1 MGRDEPGSED
11 MIVVRGLRVVA
22 GTPPDGVVEI
32 VKGVDFTVRRGQVL
46 ALIGESGSGKTTIAL
61 SLLGYARAGC
71 RISGGSVRIGDVE
84 VLSLDQAGRRALRA
98 KTVAYVAQS
107 ASSGFNPARTII
119 DQVTEPALLHKLMSP
134 VAARAKAVA
143 LFRAL
148 ALPAPESIGERYP
161 HQVSGGQLQRVMAA
175 MALITDP
182 AVVVF
187 DEPTT
192 ALDVTTQIEVLVA
205 FKRVIR
211 ELGTTA
217 IYVSHD
223 LAVVAQMADRIV
235 VLNSG
240 RVRENGQVQQVLDAP
255 VDAYTRQL
263 LAANRHGESAVPSAA
278 SPAATAAPRPAAA
291 TIIATAATTASA
303 TLAAGAALAASG
315 RARAE
320 GAPASPVPSVPPLLE
335 IRALSAGY
343 GRIDQYGN
351 PAVRVLDDIALTIRR
366 GSTLGVIGESGSGKT
381 TLARVVAGLVDRARG
396 EVLFDG
402 TPLPAKLSQ
411 RTMAQYRQIQIV
423 FQNADT
429 ALNPSHTIAEILSRP
444 LRFYHDMR
452 GAKAR
457 KRMLELL
464 DLVRLPAAIAQRPA
478 SGLSGGQKQ
487 RINLARALAA
497 EPALILCDEVT
508 SALDTVVGA
517 AVLDLLA
524 ELRREL
530 GVSYMF
536 ISHDISTVRAICD
549 EVVVLYAG
557 HRVEAGQRDV
567 LAAPPY
573 HPYTGLLVDSVPAL
587 RTGWLD
593 AHTEIRSA
601 ALPPLG
607 ASTDIPELCTFR
619 ARCPVR
625 IDGTCNVTPPSIKK
639 LGSGA
644 EILCHHSTAELLRL
658 QTREAVSA

>member
-1 MGRDEPGSED
+1 MADRD
-11 MIVVRGLRVVA
+11 MIEVKGLRVVA
-22 GTPPDGVVEI
+22 GAAPGPVTEI
-32 VKGVDFTVRRGQVL
+32 VKGVDFSVKKGEVL

-71 RISGGSVRIGDVE
+71 SISGGSVRVGEVD
-84 VLSLDQAGRRALRA
+84 VLSLDAKGRRALRA
-98 KTVAYVAQS
+98 RTVAYVAQS
-107 ASSGFNPARTII
+107 ASAGFNPARTIM
-119 DQVTEPALLHKLMSP
+119 DQVTEPALLHHLMTKD
-134 VAARAKAVA
+134 AARAKAID

-148 ALPAPESIGERYP
+148 ALPAPETIGERYP
-161 HQVSGGQLQRVMAA
+161 HQVSGGQLQRLMAA

-192 ALDVTTQIEVLVA
+192 ALDVTTQIEVLAA
-205 FKRVIR
+205 FKKVIR

-217 IYVSHD
+217 VYVSHD

-235 VLNSG
+235 VLNG
-240 RVRENGQVQQVLDAP
+240 GAVKENGVVAQVLDAP

-263 LAANRHGESAVPSAA
+263 LAATR
-278 SPAATAAPRPAAA
+278 RPE
-291 TIIATAATTASA
+291 
-303 TLAAGAALAASG
+303 
-315 RARAE
+315 AE
-320 GAPASPVPSVPPLLE
+320 LETPQNLGKHIPPLLE
-335 IRALSAGY
+335 IRGLSAGY
-343 GRIDQYGN
+343 GRIDRFGI
-351 PAVRVLDDIALTIRR
+351 PAVRVLDDVSLSIPR

-396 EVLFDG
+396 EVLFNG
-402 TPLPAKLSQ
+402 KPLPAQLSR
-411 RTMAQYRQIQIV
+411 RTPEQYRQIQIV

-429 ALNPSHTIAEILSRP
+429 ALNPSHSIADILGRP
-444 LRFYHDMR
+444 LAFYHHLR
-452 GAKAR
+452 GSAAK

-464 DLVRLPAAIAQRPA
+464 DLVKLPASIATRTPA
-478 SGLSGGQKQ
+478 GLSGGQKQ
-487 RINLARALAA
+487 RVNLARALAA
-497 EPALILCDEVT
+497 DPALILCDEVT

-517 AVLDLLA
+517 AILDLLA

-549 EVVVLYAG
+549 EVIVLYAG

-587 RTGWLD
+587 KPGWLD
-593 AHTEIRSA
+593 ARREIGCA
-601 ALPPLG
+601 ALPAMG
-607 ASTDIPELCTFR
+607 ESADIPELCAFR

-625 IDGTCNVTPPSIKK
+625 IDGMCNMTPPSLKK
-639 LGSGA
+639 LPSGA
-644 EILCHHSTAELLRL
+644 EILCHHPAAELNRL
-658 QTREAVSA
+658 QTEEATPV